1 MNKAKVLRDKMKKY
15 VGKGGPTSTASKTA
29 TKTAT
34 STKTSTVA
42 NPHGNVTVTGGAGD
56 GATTVHIAMP
66 AHPESK
72 VKK

>member
-1 MNKAKVLRDKMKKY
+1 MKAKKAAAPK
-15 VGKGGPTSTASKTA
+15 TSTETA

-56 GATTVHIAMP
+56 GCDSVRRDDYARDTVTNSHGR
-66 AHPESK
+66 
-72 VKK
+72 

>member
-1 MNKAKVLRDKMKKY
+1 MMKATPKAAGTK
-15 VGKGGPTSTASKTA
+15 TATA

-56 GATTVHIAMP
+56 GDTTVHIAANPVSALKARLGKMG
-66 AHPESK
+66 
-72 VKK
+72 KK